1 MNVEPS
7 QHELSVKP
15 TSDAPYPAG
24 MRRKLVLIMITLFVV
39 SGAAFADRGHRG
51 KHKHK
56 HKRDRIT
63 VRDHRDHH
71 RHDARPN
78 VRDHRDHRHHRHG
91 PRVKHVRVN
100 NGRYVFPG
108 GVVRVYKRPV
118 IRKRYRNR
126 YVRPAV
132 VVEHYDPVPGYV
144 WVQGN
149 WTWAGAEWVWTPGY
163 WSVAA
168 YSPPPPPP
176 PTATMSG
183 GISVKAGIS
192 IR

>member
-1 MNVEPS
+1 
-7 QHELSVKP
+7 
-15 TSDAPYPAG
+15 
-24 MRRKLVLIMITLFVV
+24 MITLFVT
-39 SGAAFADRGHRG
+39 SGAAFADRHRG
-51 KHKHK
+51 KHK

-71 RHDARPN
+71 RHDARPD
-78 VRDHRDHRHHRHG
+78 VRDHRDRRHHRQ
-91 PRVKHVRVN
+91 KHVRVS

-118 IRKRYRNR
+118 IHKRYRNR
-126 YVRPAV
+126 HVRPAV
-132 VVEHYDPVPGYV
+132 IVEHYDPVPGYT
-144 WVQGN
+144 WVAGG
-149 WTWAGAEWVWTPGY
+149 WSWGGAEWVWTPGY
-163 WSVAA
+163 WAVAA